1 MERSRISSRDL
12 RHFPEWCTGWCWWR
26 WSGSVTMTAAGW
38 SRSCLDDFP
47 SDDIHSHTAL
57 LLLGCTSSIFSS
69 PSKLPVFG
77 TQPEEVAW
85 KDVGKYHP
93 CIHKSRKSWSNK
105 SFESLLHHV
114 CMADILQN
122 KFPCSFLFAFFP
134 SLYFTPSVGV
144 HQCLSGAERSC
155 ASLGQETH
163 RRRTLYPNIFSVQ
176 QDRGHQVNANPLTR
190 TWSRTWQVLARL
202 MLTSCQ
208 WRAPCGQLVMIE
220 DQQSSCISTLL
231 LMKRSS
237 MPHRAKYLTELQ
249 KAKLTNF

>member
-122 KFPCSFLFAFFP
+122 RFPCSFLFAFFP

-176 QDRGHQVNANPLTR
+176 QDRRHQVNADPLTGC
-190 TWSRTWQVLARL
+190 WLGWCWPPVSGGRL
-202 MLTSCQ
+202 VVSWWWLRISNPAAFLLFCW
-208 WRAPCGQLVMIE
+208 WRGALC
-220 DQQSSCISTLL
+220 
-231 LMKRSS
+231 
-237 MPHRAKYLTELQ
+237 LTELSTWPNCKKQ
-249 KAKLTNF
+249 N

>member
-1 MERSRISSRDL
+1 MISFLLPEMERSRISSRDL

-57 LLLGCTSSIFSS
+57 LLRGCTSSIFSS

-122 KFPCSFLFAFFP
+122 RFPCSFLFAFFP

-144 HQCLSGAERSC
+144 HQSQWSSKKLCQPWRGDAQEKDSLSEYFQCSTRQGAPGECWST
-155 ASLGQETH
+155 A
-163 RRRTLYPNIFSVQ
+163 
-176 QDRGHQVNANPLTR
+176 DR
-190 TWSRTWQVLARL
+190 VLARL
-202 MLTSCQ
+202 MLIADLLSVEGALWSVGDDWGSAIQLHFYSFFVDEEELYTS
-208 WRAPCGQLVMIE
+208 
-220 DQQSSCISTLL
+220 QS
-231 LMKRSS
+231 
-237 MPHRAKYLTELQ
+237 
-249 KAKLTNF
+249 

>member
-57 LLLGCTSSIFSS
+57 LLLRCTSSIFSS

-122 KFPCSFLFAFFP
+122 RFPCSFLFAFFP
-134 SLYFTPSVGV
+134 SLYFTPPVGV
-144 HQCLSGAERSC
+144 HQCLSGAVP
-155 ASLGQETH
+155 ALA
-163 RRRTLYPNIFSVQ
+163 RRRTGEGLSIQIFSVFNKT
-176 QDRGHQVNANPLTR
+176 GGTG
-190 TWSRTWQVLARL
+190 W
-202 MLTSCQ
+202 MLIH
-208 WRAPCGQLVMIE
+208 WPGVG
-220 DQQSSCISTLL
+220 
-231 LMKRSS
+231 
-237 MPHRAKYLTELQ
+237 
-249 KAKLTNF
+249 